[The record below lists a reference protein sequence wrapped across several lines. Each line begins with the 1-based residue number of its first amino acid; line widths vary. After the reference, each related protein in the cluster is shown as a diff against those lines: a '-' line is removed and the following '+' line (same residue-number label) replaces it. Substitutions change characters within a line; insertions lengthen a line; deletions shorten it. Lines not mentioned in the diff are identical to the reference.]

1 MGRKAK
7 TNGHD
12 SDYGARVL
20 DGAINDLAGGVDL
33 EAGTNAVNSA
43 LEALQKQAKA
53 LAKAEYDTTKPEL
66 VGRTFAYTAKVID
79 ETMRLIAFSKGGPDS
94 RLETT
99 ASAAEQKAM
108 DGFLQGL
115 TNEQFETFRGWV
127 KESKE
132 REAPDRSE

>member
-1 MGRKAK
+1 MTRKPK
-7 TNGHD
+7 KNGHD
-12 SDYGARVL
+12 GDYGGQVL
-20 DGAINDLAGGVDL
+20 DSAIGELTGGVNL

-94 RLETT
+94 RIETQAHT
-99 ASAAEQKAM
+99 AEQAAM
-108 DGFLQGL
+108 DVILQSL
-115 TNEQFETFRGWV
+115 TKEQFETLYRWK
-127 KESKE
+127 KEAEE
-132 REAPDRSE
+132 RET